1 MMKIFH
7 NSKNKSVFR
16 NITAAEGVGTTYYR
30 ATIDDV
36 VDAVSEGSNLFVYY
50 CMLALGFESID
61 LDYNLFGSYIDG
73 NTIYF
78 CDTDGEDI
86 EVQGKLFNP
95 EDAMEEFG
103 PEALESYIQDV
114 TPEIIRRFI
123 TPYEL
128 KFDIDEGAYWLMKDG
143 FGFTEIVKAY
153 EDLPESFQR

>member
-1 MMKIFH
+1 MKIIRTSKSA
-7 NSKNKSVFR
+7 NSIRKIV
-16 NITAAEGVGTTYYR
+16 AAEGIGTTYYK

-36 VDAVSEGSNLFVYY
+36 VDAIQDGSNLFVYY
-50 CMLALGFESID
+50 AMLALGFEAID
-61 LDYNLFGSYIDG
+61 LDHHLFGSYIDG
-73 NTIYF
+73 NNIYF

-103 PEALESYIQDV
+103 PEALESYIQDA

-128 KFDIDEGAYWLMKDG
+128 NFDIDEGAYWLMKDG

-153 EDLPESFQR
+153 EDLPESFQQ

>member
-1 MMKIFH
+1 MKIIRTSKST
-7 NSKNKSVFR
+7 NSIRKIV
-16 NITAAEGVGTTYYR
+16 AAEGIGTTYYK

-36 VDAVSEGSNLFVYY
+36 VDAIRDGSNLFVYY
-50 CMLALGFESID
+50 AMLALGFESID
-61 LDYNLFGSYIDG
+61 LDHNLFGSYIDG
-73 NTIYF
+73 NTIYL

-86 EVQGKLFNP
+86 EVNGQMFDP
-95 EDAMEEFG
+95 EDAMEELG
-103 PEALESYIQDV
+103 PEALESYIQDA

-153 EDLPESFQR
+153 EDLPESFQE

>member
-1 MMKIFH
+1 MKIIRTSKST
-7 NSKNKSVFR
+7 NSMRKIV
-16 NITAAEGVGTTYYR
+16 AAEGIGTTYYK

-36 VDAVSEGSNLFVYY
+36 VDAIRDDSNLFVYY
-50 CMLALGFESID
+50 AMLALGFESID
-61 LDYNLFGSYIDG
+61 LDHNLFGSYIDG
-73 NTIYF
+73 NTIYL

-86 EVQGKLFNP
+86 EVNGQMFDP
-95 EDAMEEFG
+95 EDAMEELG
-103 PEALESYIQDV
+103 PEALESYIQDA

-153 EDLPESFQR
+153 EDLPESFQE

>member
-1 MMKIFH
+1 MKIIRTSKST
-7 NSKNKSVFR
+7 NSIRKIV
-16 NITAAEGVGTTYYR
+16 AAEGIGTTYYK

-36 VDAVSEGSNLFVYY
+36 VDAIQDGSNLFVYY
-50 CMLALGFESID
+50 AMLALGFESID
-61 LDYNLFGSYIDG
+61 LDHHLFGSYIDG
-73 NTIYF
+73 NTIYL

-103 PEALESYIQDV
+103 PEALESYIQDA

-143 FGFTEIVKAY
+143 FGFTEILKSY
-153 EDLPESFQR
+153 NELPDSMQ

>member
-1 MMKIFH
+1 MKIIRTSKST
-7 NSKNKSVFR
+7 NSIRKIV
-16 NITAAEGVGTTYYR
+16 AAEGIGTTYYK

-36 VDAVSEGSNLFVYY
+36 VDAIRDGSNLFVYY
-50 CMLALGFESID
+50 AMLALGFESID
-61 LDYNLFGSYIDG
+61 LDHNLFGSYIDG
-73 NTIYF
+73 NTIYL

-86 EVQGKLFNP
+86 EVNGQMFDP

-103 PEALESYIQDV
+103 PEALESYIQDA

-153 EDLPESFQR
+153 EDLPESFQE